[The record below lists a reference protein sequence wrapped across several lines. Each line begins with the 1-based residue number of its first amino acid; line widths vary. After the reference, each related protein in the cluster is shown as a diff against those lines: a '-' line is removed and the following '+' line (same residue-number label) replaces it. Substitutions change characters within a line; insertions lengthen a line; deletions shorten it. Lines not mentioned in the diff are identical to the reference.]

1 MDTLHLGKD
10 ADFPT
15 KSGGN
20 YTSRTLSL
28 APGTYTVEETT
39 YTYDG
44 KKVTV
49 SYQITAA
56 DESKGEKKT
65 GVTDATKGTGADTAV
80 GEAVEVVS
88 NKTTTVE
95 FEDVY
100 SDIPVS
106 GEIVVV
112 KVDGADQSKLAGAE
126 FELYDAA
133 TDGSKIGETKT
144 TGDNG
149 QVVFDSL
156 TVGSK
161 YYLQE
166 TKAPDNYEAPSADRI
181 EIEVSGTAENN
192 VVTVTKTVENTKKSI
207 PAGSLKI
214 QKAVTKNTSESAGTE
229 ADGTY
234 TFTIKKKGTDNVVG
248 TVNVEI
254 SGGVTNT
261 SDEVSLE
268 PGTYVV
274 TETVPTN
281 GFLPLANDIEVEV
294 QSGKTGDEAA
304 IASFTNNKNV
314 VTGGVQ
320 ITKTVTIENGG
331 AYPDGYTGVEF
342 PISISV
348 NISDTTKTLPDG
360 VYGDVEFVNGAP
372 KDAITIKAGTDITIS
387 GLPDYVTSVTVQESR
402 EAVKDLF
409 TGYTCTNAGDIEI
422 TTTVDFTTM
431 ETIALENKYSKDA
444 LPTGTLS
451 IRKDV
456 TVNGNATTIGA
467 LTSVKVTVK
476 KDGEDKWIDE
486 NGNEFSSPQE
496 IIVSADGSLKTI
508 SNVPVGTYTVSEVL
522 DGNGELPVPGYI
534 YDKDNSK
541 TTVGNISITSTS
553 TDPSP
558 VVMKNA
564 YKKLAELKL
573 NKVARVGFTGIGGAR
588 LALYKVGNDS
598 VLHVFEWTS
607 SETEVK
613 SFQVEDGKYR
623 IVEEKAPEGY
633 KKSNL
638 DVTFEVINGEIKN
651 VGGEDGDYDAANDV
665 VVFRNDPIG
674 ILSIHVKEEDTGK
687 DVDGAVIEVTGPF
700 DKPGVLG
707 TKRFRTNS
715 NGNITDDSGN
725 EKLEVMPGDFTYKV
739 IEVPVG
745 YKVTK
750 GATGTVT
757 VPVNK
762 EGHGEAQILQKAGLK
777 ITVLDEAT
785 GKPVPGAEVEVKKP
799 DGTTETV
806 TTDQNGEITKFEDD
820 TPTGDYTITVKK
832 VPEGY
837 TVTVNKEQTAKV
849 VKGNVTSVVSK
860 INTKTGGLLIT
871 VLDEKTNEPVP
882 NAEVEVVKP
891 DGTKETLTTDKNG
904 QVTKFTEKDSDGHYK
919 APIGDYKITVVK
931 VPDGYNVTTG
941 KTEIKTTEVGKVVEH
956 IAKIGK
962 KDNPPKDD
970 DDDDKKPSQ
979 PGDTPSTNQQTSN
992 GRDKIKVTGNKNTVT
1007 DSMTAAKTGES
1018 KIPYFVFGGS
1028 MTSLLIGAVIYVL
1041 ITKKKREEEE
1051 YHTLSLK

>member
-1 MDTLHLGKD
+1 MNVGDSVEIKNIPVGTTYVVDEDLSGFTNFTKTITYSDSTEKKIAADDKD
-10 ADFPT
+10 
-15 KSGGN
+15 
-20 YTSRTLSL
+20 
-28 APGTYTVEETT
+28 TVEVANKYEEPTPTT
-39 YTYDG
+39 GSLTII
-44 KKVTV
+44 KSVANN
-49 SYQITAA
+49 TAA
-56 DESKGEKKT
+56 AIPASFQIAVKNPEGKYITDVNGTVGDTTPAYFTISASVGAEGSVQINNLTPGKYTIEEDET
-65 GVTDATKGTGADTAV
+65 AAMDGVDSLLYELEVRGTGEITV
-80 GEAVEVVS
+80 TTGTNS
-88 NKTTTVE
+88 NTVTNT
-95 FEDVY
+95 Y
-100 SDIPVS
+100 SDIPSQTGVNLKVNKVVTGYSGTTSAFNFVILEKTNGYIENIDATATPSVTYTTDKDQAKTFGVAAGGSVTVS
-106 GEIVVV
+106 GLENGTYAVEEVGDTSIEGYNFDGCSYSSTEIDMTASDGEVTMTNSYTEK
-112 KVDGADQSKLAGAE
+112 KV
-126 FELYDAA
+126 
-133 TDGSKIGETKT
+133 
-144 TGDNG
+144 
-149 QVVFDSL
+149 SL
-156 TVGSK
+156 TVEKVVTADEGTPASREYFFK
-161 YYLQE
+161 VKNAAGLFVNRDASGVITYVDEANATLFSV
-166 TKAPDNYEAPSADRI
+166 TPGDAGKAVIGGLSTDVYTVVEDTS
-181 EIEVSGTAENN
+181 ENN
-192 VVTVTKTVENTKKSI
+192 VKVNGYTFSSSSVSGGDCSNTDGTATITNTYKKFKKGALTVTKTISADHGT
-207 PAGSLKI
+207 P
-214 QKAVTKNTSESAGTE
+214 AVTKVIVTITNQDGKYLKPDGTLSDSKVTIDLPVNGTSGSITIANVP
-229 ADGTY
+229 DGTY
-234 TFTIKKKGTDNVVG
+234 KVEEELSSVVASDYKFDETSSTTTIPGL
-248 TVNVEI
+248 EI
-254 SGGVTNT
+254 S
-261 SDEVSLE
+261 
-268 PGTYVV
+268 
-274 TETVPTN
+274 
-281 GFLPLANDIEVEV
+281 
-294 QSGKTGDEAA
+294 
-304 IASFTNNKNV
+304 
-314 VTGGVQ
+314 
-320 ITKTVTIENGG
+320 
-331 AYPDGYTGVEF
+331 
-342 PISISV
+342 
-348 NISDTTKTLPDG
+348 
-360 VYGDVEFVNGAP
+360 
-372 KDAITIKAGTDITIS
+372 
-387 GLPDYVTSVTVQESR
+387 
-402 EAVKDLF
+402 
-409 TGYTCTNAGDIEI
+409 
-422 TTTVDFTTM
+422 
-431 ETIALENKYSKDA
+431 
-444 LPTGTLS
+444 
-451 IRKDV
+451 
-456 TVNGNATTIGA
+456 AT
-467 LTSVKVTVK
+467 
-476 KDGEDKWIDE
+476 
-486 NGNEFSSPQE
+486 SSP
-496 IIVSADGSLKTI
+496 SADL
-508 SNVPVGTYTVSEVL
+508 
-522 DGNGELPVPGYI
+522 
-534 YDKDNSK
+534 
-541 TTVGNISITSTS
+541 
-553 TDPSP
+553 
-558 VVMKNA
+558 KNA
-564 YKKLAELKL
+564 YKKLTELQIS
-573 NKVARVGFTGIGGAR
+573 KVEAFGHESIQGAT
-588 LALYKVGNDS
+588 LQIQDASGKVLHQWVSTTSIEKFIVPDGTYKIHEVTPPSGHKVG
-598 VLHVFEWTS
+598 
-607 SETEVK
+607 
-613 SFQVEDGKYR
+613 
-623 IVEEKAPEGY
+623 
-633 KKSNL
+633 L
-638 DVTFEVINGEIKN
+638 DVTFTVNDGKLVIVSGDDGRINDKGEIEFK
-651 VGGEDGDYDAANDV
+651 
-665 VVFRNDPIG
+665 NDPIG

-762 EGHGEAQILQKAGLK
+762 EGHGEAQILPKAGLK

-941 KTEIKTTEVGKVVEH
+941 KTEVKTTEVGKVVEH

-1028 MTSLLIGAVIYVL
+1028 MTSLLIGAVIYIL